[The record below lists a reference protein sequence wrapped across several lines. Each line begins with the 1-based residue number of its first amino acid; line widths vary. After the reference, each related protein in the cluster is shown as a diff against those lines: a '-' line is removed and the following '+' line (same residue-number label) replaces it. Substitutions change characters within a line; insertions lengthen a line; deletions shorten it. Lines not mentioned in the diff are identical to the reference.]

1 MRCLTWRDDL
11 AMLPR
16 ASFRG
21 FEILSRGK
29 RLTGLA
35 LDGPPVPD
43 LFVKGAGLYGAR
55 LNPES
60 PLGTI
65 QSIEHVLRS
74 LDKLAEQ
81 EQERA
86 ARFAKNLADYREQ
99 ADKPFEHEVRLK
111 TLLARQTEL
120 NAALDLDKNER
131 QIAPAVEEDVE
142 PESDVLQNPSIPP
155 RVQWNSAPGMSP
167 GTVGG
172 RLRFSR

>member
-1 MRCLTWRDDL
+1 MITVVVVL
-11 AMLPR
+11 R
-16 ASFRG
+16 ASFWG
-21 FEILSRGK
+21 FVILTRGK

-43 LFVKGAGLYGAR
+43 VFVKGAGLYDTR

-74 LDKLAEQ
+74 LDKLGEQ

-99 ADKPFEHEVRLK
+99 ADKPFEHEACLK

-120 NAALDLDKNER
+120 NEALDLDKSER
-131 QIAPAVEEDVE
+131 QIAPTMEDDIE
-142 PESDVLQNPSIPP
+142 PGGDVLQSPPSLPEPSGIP
-155 RVQWNSAPGMSP
+155 RRA
-167 GTVGG
+167 
-172 RLRFSR
+172 